1 MVKEDNEK
9 DSLKLNVKKDKT
21 MAPGP
26 ITSWQMEGE
35 KWKQWQIFFSLAP
48 KSLLTVAAAMKLRQL
63 LLVRKAMTNL
73 DSILKSR
80 NITLLTEV

>member
-1 MVKEDNEK
+1 MAECKEELKSLLIMVKEDNEK

-35 KWKQWQIFFSLAP
+35 KWKQ
-48 KSLLTVAAAMKLRQL
+48 
-63 LLVRKAMTNL
+63 
-73 DSILKSR
+73 
-80 NITLLTEV
+80 